1 MKTLRNH
8 LRIMFSQI
16 QPELLN
22 ILRKSNDSRLSVSS
36 TNVNALAYH
45 HCAGP
50 LLDNLTYEEIDVLY
64 EDMLSIMKRRGER
77 CGGASVFALL
87 PEYTLRVLD
96 IYENEPVCRQDQLL
110 NWRCCYLYLGQDIL
124 TTAHMAYV
132 NTQNFKELRQFTWPA
147 QIRTDDRRL
156 DEILKKG
163 LAENHFHLNGSTR
176 SFDLSWICLMNHPS
190 RISEFFDIKKLK
202 TREKVT
208 DSDFIDCFQE
218 NLNSSVSLGIND
230 NKLDWIKR
238 LETACWIR
246 AKLLLWLHF
255 DDERAAARD
264 PDVNSVRLMLNFTRN
279 LFSTTPLSSVVES
292 ARFYLGSMH
301 SLIDYAITPEALP
314 ANEVDNCCR
323 SLAGERAFLYNSF
336 KYIYSGGNG
345 NGNEMQMKRFMDLF
359 YLYLLIKCQF
369 RSEMIQVNQKY
380 GFKNFALYQNRK
392 DKIFEKFPVYA
403 LEAKNLSVVES
414 MKNGNVR
421 SLEMRIAP
429 KDREDEMIKKI
440 VQTDREIKS
449 LMRSAN
455 AAGTGSRAET
465 EDYFYV
471 LHFPKYPDDIRHE
484 SREPGCWAA
493 NARNQSVRTATENQA
508 IAIAKSL
515 ETAPYLCKR
524 IRGIDACNFEI
535 GCRPEVF
542 ATAFRFLRDF
552 GISGHQK
559 HLLYAKSLQPRLSA
573 TYHAGEDFMDLIDG
587 LRAIDEAVLFL
598 EMTTGERI
606 GHAMALGVSAPDY
619 YALKNN
625 KVVLRK
631 QDHLD
636 NIVWALNKSSQ
647 TGIYNDSILT
657 KQLEEKAQ
665 QLIYYIYGTGFSLI
679 DYYNSWRLRGDDPE
693 LYRYGYYDR
702 DSYSK
707 PLMNYMYGA
716 NYWYNRH
723 RIMNYESDG
732 LDSVRDDSNAA
743 MLYSM
748 YHFSSSVRTRGNET
762 EEVRIT
768 GQYVSMVTALQEKM
782 MGELA
787 HRHIGIEANP
797 SSNVLIGPFE
807 KYSQHPVFRFCPV
820 VPSAS
825 GTVQFVSVNTD
836 DQGVFD
842 TSLAMEYSFLAC
854 ALRSMKNDNNEQMYS
869 DDAIYDYLERLRENG
884 FSQAFNY

>member
-1 MKTLRNH
+1 
-8 LRIMFSQI
+8 MFSQI
-16 QPELLN
+16 QPELLLN
-22 ILRKSNDSRLSVSS
+22 ELREPNDPKLGVSS
-36 TNVNALAYH
+36 INVDALTYH

-50 LLDNLTYEEIDVLY
+50 LLNNLTYEEIDVLY
-64 EDMLSIMKRRGER
+64 EDMLRIMKQRGEK
-77 CGGASVFALL
+77 CGGTSVFALL
-87 PEYTLRVLD
+87 PEYTLRVLN

-110 NWRCCYLYLGQDIL
+110 NWRYCYLYLGQDIL

-132 NTQNFKELRQFTWPA
+132 NTQSFKELTHFTWPA

-190 RISEFFDIKKLK
+190 RIFTYFDTKDKNGS
-202 TREKVT
+202 
-208 DSDFIDCFQE
+208 SDFSDHFLE

-230 NKLDWIKR
+230 NKLDWVMR
-238 LETACWIR
+238 LKIACWIR

-255 DDERAAARD
+255 GDESAAAPD
-264 PDVNSVRLMLNFTRN
+264 PESNSVKLMRNFISTS
-279 LFSTTPLSSVVES
+279 FSITPLSSIVDA
-292 ARFYLGSMH
+292 ARFQLNSMH
-301 SLIDYAITPEALP
+301 KPIDYAITPDALP
-314 ANEVDNCCR
+314 ISEFDNCCR
-323 SLAGERAFLYNSF
+323 SLAGERAFLYKSF
-336 KYIYSGGNG
+336 KYIYS
-345 NGNEMQMKRFMDLF
+345 EMNDNKAQTKRFMDLF

-369 RSEMIQVNQKY
+369 RSEMIQVNQRY

-392 DKIFEKFPVYA
+392 DKIFDIYPIYER
-403 LEAKNLSVVES
+403 EAKNLSVVES

-429 KDREDEMIKKI
+429 KSTEDELIQKI
-440 VQTDREIKS
+440 RQTDRDIMS
-449 LMRSAN
+449 LMGSPKVSERS
-455 AAGTGSRAET
+455 SRGFSESN
-465 EDYFYV
+465 DYFYV
-471 LHFPKYPDDIRHE
+471 IHFPKFPDVIRAE
-484 SREPGCWAA
+484 TRERERWAA
-493 NARNQSVRTATENQA
+493 HSRNHSVRKTTEMQA
-508 IAIAKSL
+508 MVIAKSL
-515 ETAPYLCKR
+515 ERAPRLCKR

-552 GISGHQK
+552 CISGHK
-559 HLLYAKSLQPRLSA
+559 NPVIYAESPQPKLSA

-606 GHAMALGVSAPDY
+606 GHAMALGVSAPEY

-625 KVVLRK
+625 KIVLRK

-647 TGIYNDSILT
+647 TGIYNDTILT

-665 QLIYYIYGTGFSLI
+665 QLIYYIYGSGFSLI

-693 LYRYGYYDR
+693 LYRYETYNKDLYN
-702 DSYSK
+702 K

-716 NYWYNRH
+716 RYWYNKH
-723 RIMNYESDG
+723 RIMNYESNE
-732 LDSVRDDSNAA
+732 LDSVRNDQNAA
-743 MLYSM
+743 KLYSM
-748 YHFSSSVRTRGNET
+748 YHFNSDVKEKGWET

-782 MGELA
+782 MNELA
-787 HRHIGIEANP
+787 QKHIGIEANP
-797 SSNVLIGPFE
+797 SSNVLIGPFD
-807 KYSQHPVFRFCPV
+807 KYKQHPVFRFCPV

-854 ALRSMKNDNNEQMYS
+854 ALRSMKNDNNEQMYN
-869 DDAIYDYLERLRENG
+869 DDAIYSYLEQLRENG